1 MPQVL
6 KKGVRDRILVAA
18 LEVFAAAGY
27 TATTMAAI
35 GSSSFTMPG
44 RTAEAARTASATTA
58 LDPCPAYVAAG
69 FDDDGVDDDGVDD
82 DGFDDVVEAGDG
94 VEAGDDVDVV
104 GRARRGAT
112 MGIEGSAS
120 L

>member
-1 MPQVL
+1 
-6 KKGVRDRILVAA
+6 
-18 LEVFAAAGY
+18 
-27 TATTMAAI
+27 
-35 GSSSFTMPG
+35 MPG

-69 FDDDGVDDDGVDD
+69 FDGFDDDDAGCD
-82 DGFDDVVEAGDG
+82 DGFADVVEAG
-94 VEAGDDVDVV
+94 VDDDVV

-112 MGIEGSAS
+112 TGIEGSAS